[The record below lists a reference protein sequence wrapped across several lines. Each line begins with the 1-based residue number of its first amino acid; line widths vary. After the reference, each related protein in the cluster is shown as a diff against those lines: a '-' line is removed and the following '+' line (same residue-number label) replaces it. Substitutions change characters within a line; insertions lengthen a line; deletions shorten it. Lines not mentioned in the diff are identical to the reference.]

1 MRAWSFLKHPGSKI
15 TRALLSYN
23 LYLLYEIPSFKVKHG
38 RKRGRKE
45 KEADIVAA
53 HDSDTSNS
61 LKLTAQ
67 DASSYLRFSAR
78 SNTALV
84 SQRF

>member
-1 MRAWSFLKHPGSKI
+1 MA
-15 TRALLSYN
+15 
-23 LYLLYEIPSFKVKHG
+23 KVKHG

-84 SQRF
+84 SQRFRT

>member
-1 MRAWSFLKHPGSKI
+1 MPFVK
-15 TRALLSYN
+15 
-23 LYLLYEIPSFKVKHG
+23 EIKSEQPQYFTKVKHG

-61 LKLTAQ
+61 LRLTAN
-67 DASSYLRFSAR
+67 DASALGLRFSPR
-78 SNTALV
+78 SGAALV
-84 SQRF
+84 S